1 MKKRGKKESSAP
13 KVRVSQKFVYI
24 LAFVSIIGLLGIVI
38 KTIFVYN
45 VDFYVESLWMLIIGL
60 GLVIEARIKKLKSLS
75 HGLTSSNVTYLTTII
90 IGLLAIL
97 TGIFSFPQVRVETPA
112 FLAIKGIIG
121 LIAIVFIVIQT
132 WIVRS

>member
-1 MKKRGKKESSAP
+1 L
-13 KVRVSQKFVYI
+13 FIVYI

-75 HGLTSSNVTYLTTII
+75 QGLTSNNVTYLTTII

-97 TGIFSFPQVRVETPA
+97 TGIFSFPQIRVETPA